1 MTGSQD
7 TFQKAMNQGH
17 SAAWDQLW
25 DKASQYYR
33 QALEEFPDN
42 SQALSSLGLAL
53 FETMQYEEAL
63 RYYLKA
69 ARYAPGD
76 PIPVEKV
83 AQIYERLGN
92 IEYAQK
98 AAFQA
103 AELYIKNRE
112 ANKAIENWNRV
123 CRLKPENLKAH
134 ARLAVI
140 YEHLGATEKSITEY
154 LSVASLYQHS
164 GDTEHA
170 VQAVNRALKVMPGS
184 SRAQEALNLLR
195 DYKSLPMPSRPR
207 GATAPLRMAKVRQL
221 EAPGEE
227 DGVEPGL
234 DPIAETR
241 QKSLTMLAG
250 LLFEIEEVERTDPS
264 RKRGLRSIVSGTGNL
279 HKPKEFDHTKIMLH
293 LSQMIDLQTQG
304 ELDQAVEELE
314 RAMDAGLDHPAAYFD
329 LGFLHAQSRQ
339 SENALRHL
347 QLAMKQ
353 PDFAL
358 GSRLLLGEIL
368 RDMGRSRD
376 AAVEYLEALRIADA
390 DVVPEN
396 QREDLYQL
404 YEPMIEELRQEES
417 TDAQERVC
425 DNVSDLLMR
434 TDWRENLVHARQQL
448 VSQQNGGPI
457 VPIAEVIIQSRS
469 SQIVDSLT
477 KIYDM
482 AHRGYFRS
490 AMEEAFYALQYAPTY
505 LPLHTYMG
513 ELLLQEDQ
521 MQDAINKFIAVAQTY
536 STRGEVRRAID
547 LYRRVIELAPM
558 DLKPR
563 NRLIELLI
571 DLNHLPEAL
580 SEYLDYADVYY
591 SLADLDM
598 ARKTY
603 TDALRLAQNSN
614 MDRSWRVKILHRMAD
629 IDLQSLDWR
638 QALRIYEQIRTI
650 QPDDVEARSRLVE
663 LNFRLG
669 QQLQALSELDN
680 YVTLLIDSERVDAAL
695 KFVEELVREDPE
707 RPQIRTR
714 LASIYQRMGQ
724 TEKAINQLDAAG
736 EQFLDQGDRNNAI
749 RTVETIVN
757 FNPANVAQYQRLLE
771 KLKTD

>member
-1 MTGSQD
+1 
-7 TFQKAMNQGH
+7 
-17 SAAWDQLW
+17 
-25 DKASQYYR
+25 
-33 QALEEFPDN
+33 
-42 SQALSSLGLAL
+42 
-53 FETMQYEEAL
+53 
-63 RYYLKA
+63 
-69 ARYAPGD
+69 
-76 PIPVEKV
+76 
-83 AQIYERLGN
+83 
-92 IEYAQK
+92 
-98 AAFQA
+98 
-103 AELYIKNRE
+103 
-112 ANKAIENWNRV
+112 
-123 CRLKPENLKAH
+123 
-134 ARLAVI
+134 
-140 YEHLGATEKSITEY
+140 
-154 LSVASLYQHS
+154 
-164 GDTEHA
+164 
-170 VQAVNRALKVMPGS
+170 
-184 SRAQEALNLLR
+184 
-195 DYKSLPMPSRPR
+195 
-207 GATAPLRMAKVRQL
+207 MAKVRQL
-221 EAPGEE
+221 EAPGEA

-264 RKRGLRSIVSGTGNL
+264 RKRGLRSIVSGTGSL

-293 LSQMIDLQTQG
+293 LSQMIDHQTQG
-304 ELDQAVEELE
+304 ELDQAAEELE
-314 RAMDAGLDHPAAYFD
+314 RAMDAGLEHPAAYFD

-339 SENALRHL
+339 GENALRHL

-368 RDMGRSRD
+368 RDMGRSKD
-376 AAVEYLEALRIADA
+376 AAVEYLEALRVADA

-457 VPIAEVIIQSRS
+457 VPLAEVIIQSRS

-591 SLADLDM
+591 SIADLDM

-650 QPDDVEARSRLVE
+650 QPDDAEARSRLVE
-663 LNFRLG
+663 LNLRLG
-669 QQLQALSELDN
+669 QQVQALSELDN
-680 YVTLLIDSERVDAAL
+680 YVTLLMDSERVDAAL
-695 KFVEELVREDPE
+695 KFVEGLVREDPE
-707 RPQIRTR
+707 RPQVRTR
-714 LASIYQRMGQ
+714 LASIYQHMGL
-724 TEKAINQLDAAG
+724 TEKAINQLDTAG

-757 FNPANVAQYQRLLE
+757 FNPVNVAQYQRLLQQ
-771 KLKTD
+771 LKKD

>member
-1 MTGSQD
+1 
-7 TFQKAMNQGH
+7 
-17 SAAWDQLW
+17 
-25 DKASQYYR
+25 
-33 QALEEFPDN
+33 
-42 SQALSSLGLAL
+42 
-53 FETMQYEEAL
+53 
-63 RYYLKA
+63 
-69 ARYAPGD
+69 
-76 PIPVEKV
+76 
-83 AQIYERLGN
+83 
-92 IEYAQK
+92 
-98 AAFQA
+98 
-103 AELYIKNRE
+103 
-112 ANKAIENWNRV
+112 
-123 CRLKPENLKAH
+123 
-134 ARLAVI
+134 
-140 YEHLGATEKSITEY
+140 
-154 LSVASLYQHS
+154 
-164 GDTEHA
+164 
-170 VQAVNRALKVMPGS
+170 
-184 SRAQEALNLLR
+184 
-195 DYKSLPMPSRPR
+195 
-207 GATAPLRMAKVRQL
+207 
-221 EAPGEE
+221 
-227 DGVEPGL
+227 
-234 DPIAETR
+234 
-241 QKSLTMLAG
+241 
-250 LLFEIEEVERTDPS
+250 
-264 RKRGLRSIVSGTGNL
+264 
-279 HKPKEFDHTKIMLH
+279 MLH
-293 LSQMIDLQTQG
+293 LSQMIDHQTQG
-304 ELDQAVEELE
+304 ELDQAAEELE
-314 RAMDAGLDHPAAYFD
+314 RAMDAGLEHPAAYFD

-339 SENALRHL
+339 GENALRHL

-368 RDMGRSRD
+368 RDMGRSKD
-376 AAVEYLEALRIADA
+376 AAVEYLEALRVADA

-457 VPIAEVIIQSRS
+457 VPLAEVIIQSRS

-591 SLADLDM
+591 SIADLDM

-650 QPDDVEARSRLVE
+650 QPDDAEARSRLVE
-663 LNFRLG
+663 LNLRLG
-669 QQLQALSELDN
+669 QQVQALSELDN
-680 YVTLLIDSERVDAAL
+680 YVTLLMDSERVDAAL
-695 KFVEELVREDPE
+695 KFVEGLVREDPE
-707 RPQIRTR
+707 RPQVRTR
-714 LASIYQRMGQ
+714 LASIYQHMGL
-724 TEKAINQLDAAG
+724 TEKAINQLDTAG

-757 FNPANVAQYQRLLE
+757 FNPVNVAQYQRLLQQ
-771 KLKTD
+771 LKKD